1 MSIGKMCITMS
12 TLCFYVILLVL
23 GGGSFTLADEPV
35 APTTSTVGGVFQ
47 RIRQMFTSGSARSAL
62 SSPRSSNEH
71 FHARSADT
79 SHENIVLG
87 KRNCSSMVKV
97 FITGINGM
105 IGSHVA
111 RALIKKDCHS
121 IHGLIRLR
129 ADLSALHGI
138 LEYLNL
144 VYGDITDGPRIY
156 TILDTL
162 RPDYVYHFAAQ
173 SVNGISFDIARLTMD
188 VNVQGTLNIFEAL
201 RTLKL
206 KPRVLFA
213 GSSTEYGNTAVTHVG
228 SIPETAIL
236 DPVSPYG
243 ISKAAGE
250 KIANFHFQSYGI
262 PVVTARLFIQIG
274 VGGVDFLAI
283 HQFCKQIALA
293 ETGLS
298 ASRDIN
304 HGNLNSSR
312 DMTDAA
318 DSSEVMIL
326 LAERGVAGEAYNV
339 GSGTSMTM
347 LSLIEMA
354 VSLSTVKLQLKMDS
368 TRLRSFDE
376 PVLVANITKLQRLTG
391 WIPRTDLSASLR
403 RILNYWRSKV
413 RVLYCS
419 KQRPCNNENTA
430 DNVGK

>member
-1 MSIGKMCITMS
+1 MFT
-12 TLCFYVILLVL
+12 TFYFYTVLLVF
-23 GGGSFTLADEPV
+23 GCFFTLAEEPV
-35 APTTSTVGGVFQ
+35 STTTTSPITGVLQ
-47 RIRQMFTSGSARSAL
+47 QIRQMFTTGSARMPLA
-62 SSPRSSNEH
+62 SPRSSNEH

-79 SHENIVLG
+79 NHENVVLG
-87 KRNCSSMVKV
+87 KTKNCSSTVKV

-111 RALIKKDCHS
+111 RALLKKDCHS

-129 ADLSALHGI
+129 ADLSDLHGI

-156 TILDTL
+156 SILDTL

-228 SIPETAIL
+228 SIPETAVL

-391 WIPRTDLSASLR
+391 WVPRTDLSASLR

-430 DNVGK
+430 ELSTAGK